1 MRFIV
6 AFLAAGCA
14 FAQSQSFTV
23 DTKASEVAFTLG
35 DVLHQVHG
43 VFQIQSGAI
52 EFDPGTAKISGS
64 IVVVA
69 GSGNSGGATR
79 DKRMSKDILDAP
91 HFAEV
96 SFAPQSYEGAL
107 SLTGDSTI
115 QVKGIFTLHG
125 TPHDLTV
132 PMKVHVE
139 GAKCTAKGH
148 FAVPYVKWG
157 LKDPS
162 TFVLRVGKEVEI
174 DLTLTGTLQR

>member
-6 AFLAAGCA
+6 AFLAIGCA
-14 FAQSQSFTV
+14 FAQTQSFTV
-23 DTKASEVAFTLG
+23 DPKASEVAFGLG

-52 EFDPGTAKISGS
+52 EFDPGASKISGS
-64 IVVVA
+64 IVVA
-69 GSGNSGGATR
+69 AASGNSGGETR
-79 DKRMSKDILDAP
+79 DKRMTKDILDAP

-96 SFAPQSYEGAL
+96 SFTPQSYEGAL
-107 SLTGDSTI
+107 SLTGDSTL

-125 TPHDLTV
+125 TPHELTV
-132 PMKVHVE
+132 PMNVHMD
-139 GAKCTAKGH
+139 GAKCTVKGR

-162 TFVLRVGKEVEI
+162 TFVLRVTKDVQI
-174 DLTLTGTLQR
+174 DLTLIGTLRR